1 MWFRFQIQVSDLS
14 DGVQLKRISMD
25 KSIRTNEQCIIGM
38 PRCDFA
44 FSSSRSCFIGYS
56 FEESTLEK
64 TIIRRILEENDFI
77 PEDAGSNFAPGKLV
91 FCSKICSK
99 IITSQFCIILLN
111 NERAK
116 EIEYA
121 NANVQME
128 YGLMLGFNKY
138 VIPFQ
143 QEEDKLSFNIS
154 GLDTIKY
161 TNKNFESKATD
172 AIIEAISETA
182 PESGSTVPTDQ
193 NKMSFLFSK
202 NATVAALDSDG
213 ELDIFRLGSPVGFN
227 LLMDFG
233 GIEYRFFG
241 DFTHLRYEHICYRV
255 KLLQRML
262 VDRVASFPQ
271 RVKLGI
277 IEKEKLESI
286 IELFDNFEI
295 WLLVNSE
302 DVKSKVL
309 SFIEKSK
316 INRRFDIFTLKDIT
330 DQSDLVG

>member
-1 MWFRFQIQVSDLS
+1 
-14 DGVQLKRISMD
+14 MD
-25 KSIRTNEQCIIGM
+25 KTIRANEQCIIGM

-64 TIIRRILEENDFI
+64 TIIRKILEENDVI
-77 PEDAGSNFAPGKLV
+77 PEDAGSSFAPGQLV

-111 NERAK
+111 NERK
-116 EIEYA
+116 GEFEIA

-128 YGLMLGFNKY
+128 YGMMLGFNKY

-143 QEEDKLSFNIS
+143 QESDKLSFNVS

-161 TNKNFESKATD
+161 TDKNFESKATD
-172 AIIEAISETA
+172 AIIEAIGETA
-182 PESGSTVPTDQ
+182 PEGSSTVPTDQ
-193 NKMSFLFSK
+193 SKMSFLFSK
-202 NATVAALDSDG
+202 NATFGALDSDG
-213 ELDIFRLGSPVGFN
+213 ERDLFRLGSPVGFN

-241 DFTHLRYEHICYRV
+241 DFAHLRYEHICYRI
-255 KLLQRML
+255 KLLDRML
-262 VDRVASFPQ
+262 ADRVASFPQ
-271 RVKLGI
+271 RVKLGL
-277 IEKEKLESI
+277 IEEDKLAPI

-302 DVKSKVL
+302 DVKTRVL
-309 SFIEKSK
+309 AFIEENMIS
-316 INRRFDIFTLKDIT
+316 RRFDIFTLKDIA
-330 DQSDLVG
+330 DQSDIAG